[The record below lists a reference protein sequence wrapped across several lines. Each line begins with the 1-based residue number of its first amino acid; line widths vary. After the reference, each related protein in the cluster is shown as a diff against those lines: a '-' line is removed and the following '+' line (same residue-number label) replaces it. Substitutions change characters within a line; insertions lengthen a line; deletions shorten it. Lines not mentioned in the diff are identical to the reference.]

1 MVDRANNLY
10 LCFKAHLP
18 PSCLVGVRIIKII
31 VCDDNKIF
39 VDMLTEKLHKICSQ
53 KQIAINIENFIEG
66 EKLLK
71 FLETVQFNADI
82 CFLDIDMPII
92 NGFDIADA
100 IKKNNSNLIIV
111 FISNFQEFV
120 YDSFKYKPFWFIP
133 KHSLDEYL
141 EKVIISALDELNSK
155 SKYYILKVK
164 DEVGFKKIRI
174 PQEHIQIIEIISRR
188 IYLKTIDNTY
198 LLSIKKLMDVASML
212 NSNNFIQI
220 NRGCL
225 VNLAHIKSIDSDK
238 VTLESGDIKY
248 ISRNRKKE
256 VLSSF
261 TKYMTNL

>member
-1 MVDRANNLY
+1 MVDRLDNLY
-10 LCFKAHLP
+10 IYFKDYHP
-18 PSCLVGVRIIKII
+18 PSCLLGVRIIKII

-39 VDMLTEKLHKICSQ
+39 VDMITEKLYKICYQ
-53 KQIAINIENFIEG
+53 KQILINVEKFFEG
-66 EKLLK
+66 KKLLM
-71 FLETVQFNADI
+71 FLESVQFNSDI

-92 NGFDIADA
+92 NGFDIADT
-100 IKKNNSNLIIV
+100 IKKNNNNLIIV

-120 YDSFKYKPFWFIP
+120 YDSFEYKPFWFIP
-133 KHSLDEYL
+133 KQNLDEYL

-155 SKYYILKVK
+155 SKYYIFKAK

-174 PQEHIQIIEIISRR
+174 PQEHIQVIEIISRH

-198 LLSIKKLMDVASML
+198 LLSIKKLIDVPSIL

-220 NRGCL
+220 NRGCM

-238 VTLESGDIKY
+238 ITLESGDIKY